1 MPRVTWVQPE
11 DLVPHALSAKR
22 LDGCDVEE
30 VTARWREAGGRLD
43 PPSVGATPDPA
54 TDEMRVLAR
63 QLLAELDELALPA
76 ALAAAEPD
84 DLEAI
89 EALTPGTPAST
100 PIDDVTDR
108 IHGGWLGRAAGCLLG
123 KPVEK
128 IPRHGIRAIAES
140 TGNWPISTYFTAI
153 GLDPDVAAAFPWNRA
168 SRTTSLVE
176 NIAGM
181 PEDDDLN
188 FAIVALTLVE
198 QHGEALTTD
207 DVAAAW
213 LSLLP
218 GGRVF
223 TAERIA
229 YRNLLDGHP
238 PAVAGRVGN
247 PFQDWIG
254 AQIRTDV
261 YGWVLPG
268 EPARAARLAWQDG
281 RLSHSRNGLYGA
293 MFVAAASSVA
303 PVASSIDECVEAGL
317 SVVPTASRYATA
329 VRRGTE
335 LGHGRLGLGGG
346 DRHDLRRVRS
356 PPLGPRAQQRCPP
369 GVRPDPQRGRLRHR
383 CHDRRGRWLGHRLD
397 GCDRRLDLRRPHR
410 RDETATGVDRSPG
423 QPSLDEH
430 AGLRR
435 HRLRRVGAAN
445 GGSEIDVKAAFDP
458 LVPRPIDLPTT
469 LPLHGEID
477 PEVADRAKILAAPDD
492 PADWPAWRDQL
503 NRWRDDARRRFAV
516 DYPTSSWAARCFT
529 KALVWL
535 WDERLFDRERGE
547 FTADRLL
554 ADAERFGGFDA
565 VVLWHAYPII
575 GLDDRNQFDYYRDVP
590 GLAELVAEL
599 QRRGVRVLLDYNPWD
614 VGTRREPLSDAE
626 VLADV
631 VRSLGVDGVFLDTMR
646 EGGRDARF
654 GAPPARSATRP
665 RRRVA
670 GATGAHR
677 RSRDELGAVVRRL
690 AGRPA

>member
-1 MPRVTWVQPE
+1 M
-11 DLVPHALSAKR
+11 
-22 LDGCDVEE
+22 
-30 VTARWREAGGRLD
+30 TARWREAGGRLD

-54 TDEMRVLAR
+54 TDEVRALAR

-89 EALTPGTPAST
+89 EALAPGTTAST

-261 YGWVLPG
+261 YGWALPG

-303 PVASSIDECVEAGL
+303 LVASSIDECVEAGL
-317 SVVPTASRYATA
+317 SVVPAASRYATA
-329 VRRGTE
+329 IRRGTE
-335 LGHGRLGLGGG
+335 LGHGRLGPEAATDTIYAEFGHLHWVHVLNNAALLAFALTRSEGDFATAVTTVVAGGWDTDSTG
-346 DRHDLRRVRS
+346 
-356 PPLGPRAQQRCPP
+356 A
-369 GVRPDPQRGRLRHR
+369 
-383 CHDRRGRWLGHRLD
+383 
-397 GCDRRLDLRRPHR
+397 
-410 RDETATGVDRSPG
+410 TAGSICGALTGATKL
-423 QPSLDEH
+423 PSEWT
-430 AGLRR
+430 
-435 HRLRRVGAAN
+435 
-445 GGSEIDVKAAFDP
+445 DP
-458 LVPRPIDLPTT
+458 LANRLSTSMPGFD
-469 LPLHGEID
+469 EIGFD
-477 PEVADRAKILAAPDD
+477 EL
-492 PADWPAWRDQL
+492 
-503 NRWRDDARRRFAV
+503 ARRTV
-516 DYPTSSWAARCFT
+516 AARLT
-529 KALVWL
+529 
-535 WDERLFDRERGE
+535 
-547 FTADRLL
+547 
-554 ADAERFGGFDA
+554 
-565 VVLWHAYPII
+565 
-575 GLDDRNQFDYYRDVP
+575 
-590 GLAELVAEL
+590 
-599 QRRGVRVLLDYNPWD
+599 
-614 VGTRREPLSDAE
+614 
-626 VLADV
+626 
-631 VRSLGVDGVFLDTMR
+631 
-646 EGGRDARF
+646 
-654 GAPPARSATRP
+654 
-665 RRRVA
+665 
-670 GATGAHR
+670 
-677 RSRDELGAVVRRL
+677 
-690 AGRPA
+690 